1 MANGD
6 RRGALERG
14 TATLLCEPPGA
25 AVHPDCPE
33 HLQAARGRYILGV
46 TFGATPDE
54 WFERIPAVPAS
65 AAGVVSA
72 GGANR
77 STSTDVGMGAGVT
90 VVDDPSDLVGL
101 TVAVDRYLDRYED
114 VTVCFD
120 SVTALL
126 GHVSV
131 ERAYKFL
138 NALTER
144 LWRADADAHFHFRP
158 AAHDPQTV
166 QHVTS
171 LFDDRLDAA
180 GVSTPGE
187 R

>member
-1 MANGD
+1 MADGD
-6 RRGALERG
+6 RRGALECG
-14 TATLLCEPPGA
+14 TVTLLCESPDTGTHPG
-25 AVHPDCPE
+25 CPA
-33 HLQAARGRYILGV
+33 HLQAARGRYVLGV

-54 WFERIPAVPAS
+54 WFERIPEVPAS

-77 STSTDVGMGAGVT
+77 STSADAVMGAGVT

-171 LFDDRLDAA
+171 LFDARIEDY
-180 GVSTPGE
+180 
-187 R
+187 

>member
-1 MANGD
+1 MANVD
-6 RRGALERG
+6 RREALERG
-14 TATLLCEPPGA
+14 SATLLCEPPGA

-54 WFERIPAVPAS
+54 WFERIPVVPAS

-158 AAHDPQTV
+158 AAHDPRTV

-180 GVSTPGE
+180 GVSNPVE